1 MTVPLTEAL
10 KGLLAQRTPRV
21 IEANGAHDAAVLLLV
36 DQRPDDYY
44 LLLTVRSNYV
54 RLHKGEIAFAGGR
67 PESVDSDLQATA
79 LRETWEEI
87 GIQENDVTVLGQL
100 DPVLTRTDFLVTP
113 YVGLI
118 PYPYTFTTNDR
129 EVGEVLEVPL
139 DSLLDP
145 ANTRHETRVNRAG
158 VLDRR
163 HAYAFGSHLIYG
175 ATAWIMTQFLDM
187 VATVKL
193 QGATAE
199 VSL

>member
-10 KGLLAQRTPRV
+10 KDLMAQRTPRV
-21 IEANGAHDAAVLLLV
+21 IEANGANDAAVLLLV

-44 LLLTVRSNYV
+44 LLLTVRSNHV

-67 PESVDSDLQATA
+67 PESVDSGLQATA
-79 LRETWEEI
+79 LRETWEEM
-87 GIQENDVTVLGQL
+87 GIQEGDITILGQL

-113 YVGLI
+113 YVGLV
-118 PYPYTFTTNDR
+118 PYPYTFTTNER

-139 DSLLDP
+139 DSLLNP

-175 ATAWIMTQFLDM
+175 ATAWIMTQFLGM
-187 VATVKL
+187 VQTIKL
-193 QGATAE
+193 QEATGE
-199 VSL
+199 VSQ

>member
-10 KGLLAQRTPRV
+10 RGLMAQRTPRV
-21 IEANGAHDAAVLLLV
+21 IEANGAQDAAVLVLV
-36 DQRPDDYY
+36 DQRPDDHY

-67 PESVDSDLQATA
+67 PEPEDDSLQGTA
-79 LRETWEEI
+79 LRETWEEM
-87 GIQENDVTVLGQL
+87 GIQQDDVTILGQL

-139 DSLLDP
+139 SSLLDP
-145 ANTRHETRVNRAG
+145 SNTRYETRMSRAYD
-158 VLDRR
+158 LDRR

-187 VATVKL
+187 VRTATR
-193 QGATAE
+193 QETTAE
-199 VSL
+199 VSR

>member
-10 KGLLAQRTPRV
+10 KGLMAQRTPRA
-21 IEANGAHDAAVLLLV
+21 IEASGAHEAAVLLLM
-36 DQRPDDYY
+36 DQRLDDYY

-79 LRETWEEI
+79 LRETWEEM
-87 GIQENDVTVLGQL
+87 GIQEGDVTVLGQL
-100 DPVLTRTDFLVTP
+100 DSVLTRTDFLVTP
-113 YVGLI
+113 YVGFI
-118 PYPYTFTTNDR
+118 PYPYIFTTNDR
-129 EVGEVLEVPL
+129 EVSEVLEVPL
-139 DSLLDP
+139 ESLLDP
-145 ANTRHETRVNRAG
+145 VNTRHEARVNRAG

-187 VATVKL
+187 VEAAKL
-193 QGATAE
+193 QAATEE